1 MGNFIF
7 PLYKPTVG
15 LYERSVS
22 METQK
27 TPLFTRDF
35 TLVVIGQI
43 ISLFGNA
50 ILHFALPLYLLR
62 ETGSLTLFGAVN
74 ACSFL
79 PMLLMGPI
87 GGAAAD
93 RVNKRNVMVSLDFL
107 TAGLTLVFCLL
118 WGKAPLVPLIIAT
131 LMLLYAIAG
140 AYQPAVQASL
150 PLLLAPDRLTQG
162 NAAIN
167 MVNTL
172 ANLLGP
178 VLGGVIF
185 SLWGLGPILVIGGVC
200 FFCSAV
206 MELFIRIPYERRE
219 RSASVLATVARDL
232 GESWRYISRERPVF
246 LSVTLVLAA
255 FNLLMSAAMVVGIP
269 GLIAGVLGM
278 SDAHLGLTQG
288 AMGLGGLLG
297 GMLAGV
303 LGERLRPQHG
313 PLFLLLCSGMAA
325 VMGLAMLP
333 GVPASLS
340 YWVLTVMSLTAMAA
354 AMMFTIVLLT
364 LVQAQVPAQ
373 LLGKVIACVQ
383 AIANCASP
391 LGQAGYGILFDHLP
405 PWTVLLCAAGLSA
418 LVSLRSGRVFRQ
430 LDEG

>member
-1 MGNFIF
+1 M
-7 PLYKPTVG
+7 K
-15 LYERSVS
+15 
-22 METQK
+22 TQ
-27 TPLFTRDF
+27 TSALFTRDF

-74 ACSFL
+74 ACSFV

-93 RVNKRNVMVSLDFL
+93 RVNKRNVMVILDFL
-107 TAGLTLVFCLL
+107 TAGLTLCYCLL
-118 WGKAPLVPLIIAT
+118 WGKAPLIPLIIGT

-150 PLLLAPDRLTQG
+150 PLLLPPERLTQG
-162 NAAIN
+162 NAVIN

-178 VLGGVIF
+178 VLGGIIF
-185 SLWGLGPILVIGGVC
+185 GLWGLGPILAIGGVC

-206 MELFIRIPYERRE
+206 MEIFIRIPHERRP
-219 RSASVLATVARDL
+219 RSEGVLATVAKDL
-232 GESWRYISRERPVF
+232 GESWKYISKERPVF

-255 FNLLMSAAMVVGIP
+255 FNLLMSAALIVGVP

-278 SDAHLGLTQG
+278 SDAYLGLTQG

-303 LGERLRPQHG
+303 LGSRLKPRHG
-313 PLFLLLCSGMAA
+313 SQFLLLCSGMAG

-333 GVPASLS
+333 SVPEIAS
-340 YWVLTVMSLTAMAA
+340 YWILTAMALTTMA
-354 AMMFTIVLLT
+354 AATLFTIVLLT
-364 LVQAQVPAQ
+364 LVQAQVPGQ
-373 LLGKVIACVQ
+373 LLGKVIACIQ
-383 AIANCASP
+383 AMANCASP
-391 LGQAGYGILFDHLP
+391 LGQAAYGALFDSLP
-405 PWTVLLCAAGLSA
+405 PWAVLLGAAALAALVA
-418 LVSLRSGRVFRQ
+418 LVSKQVFRQ
-430 LDEG
+430 LEL